1 MTIATTIPD
10 VDDRVVQ
17 VKIIYWGPAECGKTT
32 SLMAVAS
39 AFASMSIDD
48 VLAVQTTTGRTLWN
62 EYGAFRFDIPAGA
75 GTVAAI
81 VHLSALTGQERF
93 LNTREFAG
101 ASSDGV
107 IFVADC
113 RPGLEPPTVRSYE
126 ELIAFIGATVP
137 VIVQANFQDV
147 TGALLPDELDNLLSK
162 AAGKRYFKIVPT
174 VASAGVNVSAT
185 FVELLLRVLCGGGH

>member
-1 MTIATTIPD
+1 M
-10 VDDRVVQ
+10 VQ
-17 VKIIYWGPAECGKTT
+17 VKIVYWGPAECGKTT
-32 SLMAVAS
+32 SLVAVAQ
-39 AFASMSIDD
+39 AFAAMSIDD

-107 IFVADC
+107 ILVADC
-113 RPGLEPPTVRSYE
+113 RPGFEPATVRSYE
-126 ELIAFIGATVP
+126 ELVAFISAAVP

-147 TGALLPDELDNLLSK
+147 TGALLPDELDELLAK

-174 VASAGVNVSAT
+174 VAAAGVNVSAA
-185 FVELLLRVLCGGGH
+185 FVELLLRVLCEGDR